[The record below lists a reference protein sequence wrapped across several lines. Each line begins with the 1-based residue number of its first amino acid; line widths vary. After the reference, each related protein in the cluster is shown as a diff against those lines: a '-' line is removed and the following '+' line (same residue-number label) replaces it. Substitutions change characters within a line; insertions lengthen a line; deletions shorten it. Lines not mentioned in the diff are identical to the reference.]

1 MLAGTA
7 RAQDRAAEPT
17 ISVMPLPGGLAAVR
31 KAANDTGRSDAGQ
44 FFVDIIRRSFQTP
57 VAVRNLRRETV
68 IRPVVDHLD
77 IAAKAATRPPVDHI
91 PLPLTAEVWMRSILG
106 PGARTETLAADIL
119 RSSSASLMY
128 CGLLALDD
136 ATRRWFGAHGDV
148 LADLAAHHAA
158 QFFIAAP
165 GLRIRDDVVQLPG
178 GAAATAAWESAVG
191 KRVSDPAAF
200 VKAIVERNEVALS
213 YFIGSIAQLSAE
225 QARWMLGADGSEQS
239 RATAI
244 KRMVTVYD
252 RMSAGWDATEK
263 PFWRPTLDPA
273 LLTADLRRRENGAP
287 NLPGTTAFWSAVFSS
302 SEPGRETTESVSTLV
317 TGAPVEFWWLCEQV
331 FVGGQ
336 TLIRPPYQLVLFASR
351 QIPVLT
357 PGNAQDALAAL
368 RGASQFPAVAG
379 TLERAHVIRLS
390 AYAGAARRARA
401 ISAIDDEPRGQL
413 ALAQFQ
419 GALAVIARAATR
431 GVISAGSRR
440 GPRVRPECRQPGRA
454 RRVRRQDRRVRER
467 HAAGRRESGGGLGGR
482 RTRGRGIRARRAT
495 SGVAL
500 GPGRRSRPRC
510 RMGRHAISRQLQQR
524 RGVPSPAPAG

>member
-1 MLAGTA
+1 
-7 RAQDRAAEPT
+7 
-17 ISVMPLPGGLAAVR
+17 
-31 KAANDTGRSDAGQ
+31 
-44 FFVDIIRRSFQTP
+44 
-57 VAVRNLRRETV
+57 
-68 IRPVVDHLD
+68 
-77 IAAKAATRPPVDHI
+77 
-91 PLPLTAEVWMRSILG
+91 
-106 PGARTETLAADIL
+106 
-119 RSSSASLMY
+119 MY

-148 LADLAAHHAA
+148 LADVAAHHAA

-200 VKAIVERNEVALS
+200 VKAIVGRNEVALS

-225 QARWMLGADGSEQS
+225 QARWMLGVDGSEQS

-273 LLTADLRRRENGAP
+273 LLASDLRRRENGAP

-317 TGAPVEFWWLCEQV
+317 TGAPVEFSWLCEQV

-351 QIPVLT
+351 QIPALT
-357 PGNAQDALAAL
+357 PGTPRTRSPRSAA
-368 RGASQFPAVAG
+368 RASSLPW
-379 TLERAHVIRLS
+379 LERSNGRTSPAS
-390 AYAGAARRARA
+390 A
-401 ISAIDDEPRGQL
+401 PTP
-413 ALAQFQ
+413 
-419 GALAVIARAATR
+419 V
-431 GVISAGSRR
+431 
-440 GPRVRPECRQPGRA
+440 PP
-454 RRVRRQDRRVRER
+454 
-467 HAAGRRESGGGLGGR
+467 GGR
-482 RTRGRGIRARRAT
+482 G
-495 SGVAL
+495 
-500 GPGRRSRPRC
+500 RSRPSTTNRAGSW
-510 RMGRHAISRQLQQR
+510 RWRSSRER
-524 RGVPSPAPAG
+524 SR

>member
-1 MLAGTA
+1 MRQPIRARALLAVLIGVVVLAGTA

-17 ISVMPLPGGLAAVR
+17 ISVMPLPGGLATVR
-31 KAANDTGRSDAGQ
+31 KAANDTGHSDAGQ

-91 PLPLTAEVWMRSILG
+91 PLPLTAEVWMRSILE
-106 PGARTETLAADIL
+106 PGARKETLAADIL

-148 LADLAAHHAA
+148 LADVAAHHAA

-225 QARWMLGADGSEQS
+225 QARWMLGVDGSEQS

-252 RMSAGWDATEK
+252 RMSAGWDAT
-263 PFWRPTLDPA
+263 RSRSGV
-273 LLTADLRRRENGAP
+273 RRWTRH
-287 NLPGTTAFWSAVFSS
+287 SS
-302 SEPGRETTESVSTLV
+302 SR
-317 TGAPVEFWWLCEQV
+317 
-331 FVGGQ
+331 
-336 TLIRPPYQLVLFASR
+336 
-351 QIPVLT
+351 
-357 PGNAQDALAAL
+357 
-368 RGASQFPAVAG
+368 
-379 TLERAHVIRLS
+379 
-390 AYAGAARRARA
+390 
-401 ISAIDDEPRGQL
+401 IS
-413 ALAQFQ
+413 
-419 GALAVIARAATR
+419 
-431 GVISAGSRR
+431 
-440 GPRVRPECRQPGRA
+440 
-454 RRVRRQDRRVRER
+454 
-467 HAAGRRESGGGLGGR
+467 AAGRTAR
-482 RTRGRGIRARRAT
+482 RTCPGQRR
-495 SGVAL
+495 S
-500 GPGRRSRPRC
+500 GRRSS
-510 RMGRHAISRQLQQR
+510 RH
-524 RGVPSPAPAG
+524 PSPDAKPPSQSPRSSPARPWSSRGSASRCSSADRR